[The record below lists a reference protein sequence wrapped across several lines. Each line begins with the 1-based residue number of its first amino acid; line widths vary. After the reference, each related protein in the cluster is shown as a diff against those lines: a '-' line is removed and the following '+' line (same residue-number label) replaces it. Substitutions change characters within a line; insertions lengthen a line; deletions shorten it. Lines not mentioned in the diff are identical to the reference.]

1 MFENLVRF
9 VPAQAALFLIG
20 LPAHIVAPTVA
31 IAAAY
36 GVSNHSNLALELP
49 WIEAVLVT
57 PRLHHRHHVPA
68 TTQNNYGTI
77 FTVWDRLVGTLVRR
91 DTARNER
98 FGVPGEID
106 TYPQHF
112 GPAFVQPLVQNREQ
126 RRSGRRAATRPS
138 EPDADTATER
148 QVLA

>member
-20 LPAHIVAPTVA
+20 LPAEIVAPTVA

-36 GVSNHSNLALELP
+36 GVSNHSNLALDLP
-49 WIEAVLVT
+49 WLEAVLVT

-68 TTQNNYGTI
+68 TMQNNYAAI
-77 FTVWDRLVGTLVRR
+77 FTIWDRAYGTLVRR
-91 DTARNER
+91 NTEPNER

-126 RRSGRRAATRPS
+126 WRIRRRATMLLS
-138 EPDADTATER
+138 EPDEDAAA
-148 QVLA
+148 L